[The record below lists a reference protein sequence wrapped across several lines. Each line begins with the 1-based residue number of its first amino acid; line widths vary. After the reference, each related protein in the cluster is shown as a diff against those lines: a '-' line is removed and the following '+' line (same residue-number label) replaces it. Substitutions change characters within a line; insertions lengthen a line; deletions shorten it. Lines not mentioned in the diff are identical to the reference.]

1 MLLLFALF
9 VAATLGTQV
18 VTMMALVFLIR
29 EALWYVRECRAQTH
43 TEPAQAWSNWL

>member
-18 VTMMALVFLIR
+18 VAMTALVFLIR
-29 EALWYVRECRAQTH
+29 EASWYVRERRAQTH
-43 TEPAQAWSNWL
+43 AEPAQAWSNWL